1 MTNDKKLS
9 CRRETARRVVSL
21 NILLS
26 HSRSLKLVRN
36 YTVEQGVCKSTL
48 VSCIVSEIWR
58 DLETGV
64 RCHSR
69 SFKMVPFD
77 RRYTTFCWSAIVNIA
92 LFCIVFELFDVIV
105 TLKWVR
111 GHTSSFKLV
120 PLGSLGPVS
129 YLPSIVTMVL
139 SFPSYS
145 EVLVKNRDFFTP
157 PCIRRPLQGIPV
169 RTLPSRYV
177 RTNRNGLSTRR

>member
-1 MTNDKKLS
+1 
-9 CRRETARRVVSL
+9 
-21 NILLS
+21 
-26 HSRSLKLVRN
+26 
-36 YTVEQGVCKSTL
+36 VCKSTL

-111 GHTSSFKLV
+111 GHTRSFKLV

-157 PCIRRPLQGIPV
+157 PCIRRPL
-169 RTLPSRYV
+169 
-177 RTNRNGLSTRR
+177 